1 MKFSDSQFPD
11 YRLAQTGLRQMAFR
25 QIHETLMM
33 EALPTPRFKR
43 GVSAGASNRKRRR
56 DESGNEVDADG
67 SEGIYVLMFTNVL
80 ILSQEVSRDQ
90 MTEAQNKQQK

>member
-1 MKFSDSQFPD
+1 
-11 YRLAQTGLRQMAFR
+11 MAFR
-25 QIHETLMM
+25 QIHETLKM

-67 SEGIYVLMFTNVL
+67 SEGIDALMFT
-80 ILSQEVSRDQ
+80 
-90 MTEAQNKQQK
+90 